1 MSTILLLNSLFLEKS
16 MAEFEISYFHMLEC
30 ENNIQAAAVNYN
42 SAKPSKTREF
52 IYKTDILNQEKTVSV
67 SNFKHNILGNSTR

>member
-30 ENNIQAAAVNYN
+30 ENNNIQAAAVNYN
-42 SAKPSKTREF
+42 STKPSKTREF
-52 IYKTDILNQEKTVSV
+52 IFHL
-67 SNFKHNILGNSTR
+67 